1 MPADASPVGTLAQF
15 DTCTVSDAC
24 DALGTGTVLDGLLP
38 LWEGA
43 RVCGPVVTV
52 ELAPVTPGAPAPAG
66 PHLGARAIERAACGD
81 VILVANE
88 ARTGMG
94 GWGGLLARGA
104 MARGVVGVVVD
115 GACRDADEARSLRFP
130 VFARAAQCR
139 TARGRVYERACGEPV
154 TLNGHL
160 IRPGDVLT
168 ADGSGVVVVPAPDL
182 PAVVARCRLI
192 ARKEELMAS
201 RLAAGEAASDVLGAD
216 YESMLDADSA
226 DPSR

>member
-1 MPADASPVGTLAQF
+1 MPPDAPAAVVLGQF

-24 DALGTGTVLDGLLP
+24 DALSTGAVLDGLLP

-52 ELAPVTPGAPAPAG
+52 ELVPVTPGVPPPPG
-66 PHLGARAIERAACGD
+66 PHLGARAIERAAPGD

-115 GACRDADEARSLRFP
+115 GACRDADEARTLRFP
-130 VFARAAQCR
+130 VFARSAQCR

-154 TLNGHL
+154 TINGHL
-160 IRPGDVLT
+160 INPGDVLT
-168 ADGSGVVVVPAPDL
+168 ADGSGVVVVPAADL
-182 PAVVARCRLI
+182 EAVVTRCRLI

-201 RLAAGEAASDVLGAD
+201 RLAAGDTASDVLGAD
-216 YESMLDADSA
+216 YESMLGT
-226 DPSR
+226 DPAG